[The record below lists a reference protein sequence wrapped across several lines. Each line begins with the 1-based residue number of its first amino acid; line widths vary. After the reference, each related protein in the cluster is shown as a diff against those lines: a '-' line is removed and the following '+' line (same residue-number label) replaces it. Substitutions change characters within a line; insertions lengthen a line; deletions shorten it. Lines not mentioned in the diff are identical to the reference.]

1 MHEGWS
7 LWMPALIS
15 ACNCGGSAVS
25 AQHVISDNVMVTT
38 QVRSV
43 SCPPV
48 LWLALIHAQ
57 ELSYY

>member
-1 MHEGWS
+1 
-7 LWMPALIS
+7 MPALIY
-15 ACNCGGSAVS
+15 ACYCGGSAVS
-25 AQHVISDNVMVTT
+25 AQHFISDNVMVT
-38 QVRSV
+38 VRSV

>member
-1 MHEGWS
+1 
-7 LWMPALIS
+7 MPALIS